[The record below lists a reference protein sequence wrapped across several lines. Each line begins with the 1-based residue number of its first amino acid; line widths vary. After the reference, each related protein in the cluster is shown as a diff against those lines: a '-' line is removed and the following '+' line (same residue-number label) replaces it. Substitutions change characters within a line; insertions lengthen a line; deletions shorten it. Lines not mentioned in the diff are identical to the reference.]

1 MHQTVLLK
9 EAVEALNIELDGIYI
24 DGTFGRGGH
33 SSLILEKLGAQGRLL
48 VIDKDP
54 EAIAHAHK
62 LFAKE
67 PRVIICQGSFAKL
80 EEFAK
85 QHQVIEKVSGILLDL
100 GVSSPQL
107 DDAARGFSFLRDG
120 PLDMRM
126 DTSTGM
132 SAATWLAEV
141 PEPMLAQVL
150 RDFGEERFAKR
161 IAKAIV
167 KARTEQSITRTLQL
181 AEIIAKAN
189 PLKDGKHPATRSF
202 QALRIFLNDE
212 LADLQRGLAQ
222 SLRVLKIGGRLAI
235 IDFHSLE
242 DQGIKHFFRRYAE
255 GIDIPRGLPLTEA
268 EIAKYRKLKI
278 IGKAIR
284 PSEEEILGNTRARS
298 AILRIAEKIG

>member
-1 MHQTVLLK
+1 
-9 EAVEALNIELDGIYI
+9 
-24 DGTFGRGGH
+24 
-33 SSLILEKLGAQGRLL
+33 
-48 VIDKDP
+48 
-54 EAIAHAHK
+54 
-62 LFAKE
+62 
-67 PRVIICQGSFAKL
+67 
-80 EEFAK
+80 
-85 QHQVIEKVSGILLDL
+85 
-100 GVSSPQL
+100 
-107 DDAARGFSFLRDG
+107 
-120 PLDMRM
+120 
-126 DTSTGM
+126 
-132 SAATWLAEV
+132 
-141 PEPMLAQVL
+141 MLAQVL

-255 GIDIPRGLPLTEA
+255 GIDIPRGLPLKEA